1 MALTKFN
8 FKSGVNKEE
17 TNLSNEGGWVDA
29 NFVRFRKNAVEKIGG
44 WVKAVTVSFLG
55 KARGLITWTATEGT
69 RYLGL
74 GTTLKYYIRE
84 GNAFFDVTPIRAT
97 TAAGD
102 VTFARVAVGDATINV
117 TEQVHGAN
125 AGDFVTFS
133 GATSLGGNIN
143 SAVLNQNYQIA
154 SVIDTN
160 TFTIEAKNTSGVT
173 VTAASGD
180 TGNGGSNTVGKY
192 EINVGTDTYLTGTG
206 WSVGAWGEG
215 TFGSTSPLST
225 SNQLRLWTHDH
236 YGEDLII
243 NPRAGGIYRWVQDNG
258 LDTRAV
264 ELSTVA
270 GANLVPTK
278 ALQVLTS
285 ETDRHLIVLGADPI
299 NNAGTARTGAVDSM
313 LITFSDQENLLEFE
327 PKATNTAG
335 SLRLSSGSTIVAGT
349 KTRQEII
356 VWTDTALY
364 SMQFIGP
371 PLTFSLNLINE
382 GVGLVGPKAFAN
394 SPNGVFFMSQSGF
407 YIYQGSV
414 QKLPCSL
421 QNHVFNDI
429 DNSQAYKCH
438 AGLNAEFAEVW
449 FFYPSLSE
457 GSGEITKYVIYNYE
471 EQTWSMGSLAR
482 YAWLDNYGND
492 KPIASGISGT
502 DNFVYNHES
511 GSNDDTQAMSNVF
524 IESGDFDLA
533 DGDNFVFIKRIIPDI
548 QFLNDLGASPNGA
561 INLVLKERDNPA
573 ESLTTN
579 STSQISA
586 STEKNDVRM
595 RARQFVLR
603 FESDDDLSPESDKKD
618 FKWRLGSTRIDLQQ
632 SGRR

>member
-44 WVKAVTVSFLG
+44 WVKAVTASFLG

-69 RYLGL
+69 RYLGV

-102 VTFARVAVGDATINV
+102 VTFARVAEGDATINV
-117 TEQVHGAN
+117 TESGHGAN

-133 GATSLGGNIN
+133 GAVSLGGNIN

-154 SVIDTN
+154 SIVDVN

-192 EINVGTDTYLTGTG
+192 EINVGTDTFLTGTG

-225 SNQLRLWTHDH
+225 SKQLRLWTHDH

-313 LITFSDQENLLEFE
+313 LIAFSDQENLLEFE

-335 SLRLSSGSTIVAGT
+335 SLILSSGSTIVAGT

-394 SPNGVFFMSQSGF
+394 SPNGVFFMSKSGF
-407 YIYQGSV
+407 YVYQGSV

-421 QNHVFNDI
+421 QNHVFADI

-457 GSGEITKYVIYNYE
+457 GSGEITRYVIYNYE
-471 EQTWSMGSLAR
+471 EQTWSMGSLTR
-482 YAWLDNYGND
+482 YAWLDNYGNS

-524 IESGDFDLA
+524 IESGDFDVA

>member
-44 WVKAVTVSFLG
+44 WVKAVTASFLG

-84 GNAFFDVTPIRAT
+84 GNAFFDITPIRAT

-117 TEQVHGAN
+117 TESGHGAN

-154 SVIDTN
+154 SVIDAN

-180 TGNGGSNTVGKY
+180 TANGGTNTVGKY

-243 NPRAGGIYRWVQDNG
+243 NPRAGGIYRWVQNDG

-264 ELSTVA
+264 ELSTA
-270 GANLVPTK
+270 GGANLVPTK

-313 LITFSDQENLLEFE
+313 LIAFSDQENLLEFE

-335 SLRLSSGSTIVAGT
+335 TLRLSSGSTIVAGT

-407 YIYQGSV
+407 YVYQGSV

-457 GSGEITKYVIYNYE
+457 GSGEITRYVIYNYE
-471 EQTWSMGSLAR
+471 EQTWSMGSLTR
-482 YAWLDNYGND
+482 YAWLDNYGNS

-502 DNFVYNHES
+502 DNYVYNHES

-524 IESGDFDLA
+524 IESGDFDVA